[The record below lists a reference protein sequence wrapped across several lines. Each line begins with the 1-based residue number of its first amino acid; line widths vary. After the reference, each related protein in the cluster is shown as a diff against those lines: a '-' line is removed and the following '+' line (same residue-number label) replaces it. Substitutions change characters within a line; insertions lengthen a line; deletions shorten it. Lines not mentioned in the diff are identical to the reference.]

1 MIQGATDIF
10 LEHVTETAGVVGV
23 LVLALMI
30 PAILILGVDVGADVI
45 EARMSEYRP
54 VVYLDA
60 SAGAEDAKALR
71 NEIDNWTGVDSVE
84 LREPS
89 DAFELMRERL
99 GDREV
104 AELGLASSMFPYS
117 LVVEPQNP
125 VLGRIELIAR
135 VSGLEARG
143 TVDAVDVPEGR
154 AKRAL
159 DFLFWALVGAGV
171 LTAVC
176 VLLAAGHIRAFV
188 LSLMRRQYDEWR
200 LLVSFGASPRE
211 FRRVNMVRG
220 VSLGALGGIVAF
232 GLLLGMLVLWRSYQ
246 ADLVGVTASGSV
258 STWFVILAPVLIG
271 PMVGW
276 TAGIFANRKRLT
288 EESGV
293 DALGITHL
301 LERHG

>member
-10 LEHVTETAGVVGV
+10 LEHLSETAGVVGI
-23 LVLALMI
+23 LVLALII
-30 PAILILGVDVGADVI
+30 PAVLLLVVDVGADVI
-45 EARMSEYRP
+45 ETRMSAYRP

-60 SAGAEDAKALR
+60 SASVEDVEALR
-71 NEIDNWTGVDSVE
+71 QEIDNWTGVDSVE
-84 LREPS
+84 RREPA
-89 DAFELMRERL
+89 DAYELMRERL

-104 AELGLASSMFPYS
+104 AELGLSPSMFPYS

-143 TVDAVDVPEGR
+143 KVDSVDVPEGR

-159 DFLFWALVGAGV
+159 DFFFWMLVGTGV
-171 LTAVC
+171 LIAGC
-176 VLLAAGHIRAFV
+176 VVLATGHLRAYV
-188 LSLMRRQYDEWR
+188 LSLMRRQYAEWR

-220 VSLGALGGIVAF
+220 VSLGAMGGVVSF
-232 GLLLGMLVLWRSYQ
+232 GVLLGMLVLWRSYQ
-246 ADLVGVTASGSV
+246 ADLVGVTTSGSV
-258 STWFVILAPVLIG
+258 STWFVIVAPAIIG
-271 PMVGW
+271 PMLGW
-276 TAGIFANRKRLT
+276 TAGVFANRKRLT